1 MFDDKSRLKFKIG
14 GCKIVII
21 LYTPVR
27 FFLFCRDND
36 MEKELLAP
44 AGDIEAG
51 YAALY
56 YGADAVYLGLQKFSA
71 RATATNFSEE
81 NLNEFIGYAHS
92 LGRKVFVALNTLV
105 QEDELPALL
114 EQLDICS
121 RCGVDALIIQDLGV
135 ARIVREQYPELEMHA
150 STQMAVHNKEGALTL
165 QKLGFSRVV
174 VARELTLSEIKE
186 IAEIPNLETEAFI
199 HGALCYSYSGLCM
212 FSSVESGKSANRGKC
227 LYPCRSCFKSE
238 EGEKHFF
245 SMKDMALQAD
255 VLKMPVTSLK
265 IEGRKKTALYVAAVT
280 DYYRRILDGKGADVA
295 REENIKQIFSRP
307 WCEFH
312 FKGRDKNVIDRDFVG
327 HRGLFIGKIEQVD
340 KKKIVFTPKNTV
352 ARYDG
357 IQIDVDG
364 EEKPFGFS
372 VQGLR
377 VNSKNVYEAKAGEK
391 VEVFLPPKTPFLK
404 KGQNVYLASSTQV
417 KSAYKYEKPKA
428 GEFKQR
434 QAIDVRVVIDEEKV
448 TAFCWAY
455 KAVVNGKWDKAEQP
469 ERVVEAVKKS
479 FAKTGDTP
487 FELKKLE
494 VENKNGYFVPASILN
509 ELRRGLYSQIEIVG
523 KVSALPE
530 KTPQRKGR
538 KAEWIIKTDKVDSL
552 TLIDLSEVVEV
563 VYLLSEDSHPEEV
576 KSLSKNKLRLA
587 LPAVCR
593 NSEKFKSVINEFLTK
608 GYKKWEVANYW
619 ALNVLPEFGIDLSF
633 DYSLYMM
640 NTQAVEM
647 AREMKAGRVTL
658 SPEDTLGNLKK
669 LSEDAVLPVC
679 FDVYQDV
686 PLFTSAACIRTN
698 PCKSCPRGEK
708 WIDLSRGGKSYQALS
723 RNCQTMMF
731 AEESLCFA
739 KEAREVKVDYY
750 RVSFVYKPYSPQKAL
765 SIWQKVRTF
774 EDVERCRKAN
784 LERSGIF

>member
-1 MFDDKSRLKFKIG
+1 
-14 GCKIVII
+14 
-21 LYTPVR
+21 
-27 FFLFCRDND
+27 

-71 RATATNFSEE
+71 RATAANFSEE
-81 NLNEFIGYAHS
+81 NLNEFVGYAHS
-92 LGRKVFVALNTLV
+92 LGRKVFVAVNTLV
-105 QEDELPALL
+105 QEDELPSLL

-121 RCGVDALIIQDLGV
+121 RCGVDAVIIQDLGV

-174 VARELTLSEIKE
+174 VARELTLPEIKE

-280 DYYRRILDGKGADVA
+280 DYYRRILDGKGADVS

-340 KKKIVFTPKNTV
+340 KKKLLFTPKNTI

-377 VNSKNVYEAKAGEK
+377 VNGKNVYEAKAGEK

-417 KSAYKYEKPKA
+417 KAAYKYEKPKS

-434 QAIDVRVVIDEEKV
+434 TGIDVEVVIEANKV
-448 TAFCWAY
+448 
-455 KAVVNGKWDKAEQP
+455 KAGCGKYDAVAAGKWDKAEQP
-469 ERVVEAVKKS
+469 EKVAETVKKS

-487 FELKKLE
+487 FELRKLN
-494 VENKNGYFVPASILN
+494 VENKGGYFVPVSVLN
-509 ELRRGLYSQIEIVG
+509 ELRRELYAKIEVSG

-530 KTPQRKGR
+530 QPAERKCG
-538 KAEWIIKTDKVDSL
+538 KAGWIVRTDKADCL
-552 TLIDLSEVVEV
+552 TLIDLSDVAEV
-563 VYLLSEDSHPEEV
+563 VYLLSEESRAEDLS
-576 KSLSKNKLRLA
+576 SLPKGKVRLS

-593 NSEKFKSVINEFLTK
+593 QPEKFRNAINDFLAK
-608 GYKKWEVANYW
+608 GYKKWEAANYW

-647 AREMKAGRVTL
+647 AREMRASRVTI
-658 SPEDTLGNLKK
+658 SPEDTLENVKK
-669 LSEDAVLPVC
+669 LARNSVLPVC

-686 PLFTSAACIRTN
+686 PLFTSAACIRSN

-708 WIDLSRGGKSYQALS
+708 WIDLSKSGKAYQALS
-723 RNCQTMMF
+723 KNCQTMLF
-731 AEESLCFA
+731 AGEPLCFA
-739 KEAREVKVDYY
+739 REAAAIKADYY
-750 RVSFVYKPYSPQKAL
+750 RVSFVYKTYSPEQAL
-765 SIWQKVRTF
+765 KIWKKVRSF
-774 EDVERCRKAN
+774 EDVDGYRKAN